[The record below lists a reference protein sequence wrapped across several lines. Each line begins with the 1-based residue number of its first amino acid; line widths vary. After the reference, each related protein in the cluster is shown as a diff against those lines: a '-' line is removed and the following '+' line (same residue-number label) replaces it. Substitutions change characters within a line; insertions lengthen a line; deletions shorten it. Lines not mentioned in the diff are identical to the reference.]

1 MLRGASYAAHVI
13 NTRSTN
19 DMEDA
24 KTYSNRNNARRA
36 GVQAGVPSEQVELT
50 VHKSLDG
57 VRFGWKQ
64 KPPHATGA
72 PVPDPVL
79 TTVAKEA
86 APAPKAKQV
95 QRARVERVEQNGVMR
110 PAPGGLC
117 AAVWEWLDSNP
128 AATLADAKATAVDK
142 GWNPNNAA
150 CELYQWRRFNRDP
163 AKAEA
168 SAA

>member
-1 MLRGASYAAHVI
+1 
-13 NTRSTN
+13 
-19 DMEDA
+19 MEDA

-50 VHKSLDG
+50 VHKSPEG

-64 KPPHATGA
+64 KPPPATGA
-72 PVPDPVL
+72 PVANLIV
-79 TTVAKEA
+79 TTVAQEA
-86 APAPKAKQV
+86 APAPKAKRV
-95 QRARVERVEQNGVMR
+95 QRARVQRIEQNGVKR

-128 AATLADAKATAVDK
+128 AATLGDAKAAAVDK

-163 AKAEA
+163 AKALA
-168 SAA
+168 SAV